1 MAEKKDWY
9 VGANA
14 IHNEIKDTTAAV
26 DTFRLTRVFH
36 IYSWVDSLMKLCRDL
51 KKCNNSITKSL
62 IEGRMKE
69 IAHELRHYKV
79 FDDRFETMFDDGK
92 SGC

>member
-1 MAEKKDWY
+1 MADKKDWY

-14 IHNEIKDTTAAV
+14 LSKEIKDATCMV

-51 KKCNNSITKSL
+51 KKCENSVTKHI
-62 IEGRMKE
+62 IEDKMKE
-69 IAHELRHYKV
+69 ITYELRHYKV
-79 FDDRFETMFDDGK
+79 FDDRFEEMFDEGR
-92 SGC
+92 